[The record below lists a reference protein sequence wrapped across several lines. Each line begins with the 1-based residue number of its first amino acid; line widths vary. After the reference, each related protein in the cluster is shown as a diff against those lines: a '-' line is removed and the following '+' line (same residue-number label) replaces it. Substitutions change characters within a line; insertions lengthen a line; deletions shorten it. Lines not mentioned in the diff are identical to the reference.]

1 MKVSILCVVA
11 LVTTLSSLPLVA
23 QTSFGTILGNVGDE
37 SGAVVPGV
45 TVTITN
51 EGTGN
56 SRTVESNDTGGFTL
70 PSLPPAVYSVAA
82 EMAGFSQALQTGVQ
96 LAVNQT
102 LRVDLTLKVGEVT
115 EIVEVSAAALQ
126 LQTDTSTVASTVDN
140 EKVVE
145 LPLNGR
151 SFTQLTILTH
161 RAPWPVPVR

>member
-1 MKVSILCVVA
+1 MLC
-11 LVTTLSSLPLVA
+11 SLPLAA
-23 QTSFGTILGNVGDE
+23 QTSFGTILGNVSDE

-45 TVTITN
+45 AVTITN

-56 SRTVESNDTGGFTL
+56 VRTVTSNDTGGFTA
-70 PSLPPAVYSVAA
+70 PSLPPAAYSVAA
-82 EMAGFSQALQTGVQ
+82 ELAGFSQALQTGVV

-140 EKVVE
+140 E
-145 LPLNGR
+145 
-151 SFTQLTILTH
+151 
-161 RAPWPVPVR
+161 